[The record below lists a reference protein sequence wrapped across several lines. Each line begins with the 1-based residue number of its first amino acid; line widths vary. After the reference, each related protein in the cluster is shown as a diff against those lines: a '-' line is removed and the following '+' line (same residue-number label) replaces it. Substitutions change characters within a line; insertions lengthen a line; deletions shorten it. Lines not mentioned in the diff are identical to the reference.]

1 MHTKEDIH
9 NLISLI
15 WAVYPQSL
23 LSIALK
29 EMSLEMHPGLTE
41 IPPIVYVFNL
51 TCGKMCPVN
60 SESIARYDY
69 IAYFTTEQKAEYA
82 YSICKELIDAL
93 F

>member
-1 MHTKEDIH
+1 MVLLSKIHYYSLSYITWGADQGMHTKEDIH

-29 EMSLEMHPGLTE
+29 EMSLEMHPDSTK

-60 SESIARYDY
+60 SESIAM
-69 IAYFTTEQKAEYA
+69 
-82 YSICKELIDAL
+82 L
-93 F
+93 